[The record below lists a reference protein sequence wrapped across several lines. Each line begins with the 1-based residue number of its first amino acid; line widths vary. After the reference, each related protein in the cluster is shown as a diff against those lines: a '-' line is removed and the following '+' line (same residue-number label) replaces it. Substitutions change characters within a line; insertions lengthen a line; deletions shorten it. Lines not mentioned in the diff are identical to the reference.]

1 MNYVGIDLGKDGGII
16 VLNQDG
22 GVLKKYK
29 TPLLTSTKA
38 KPEYDI
44 PAMVKILK
52 EIPEPKVVT
61 IEKSQ
66 PMPMVMGGVAANF
79 QRGLSFGLWQGVL
92 VALGISYD
100 VVSARAWQKR
110 MLADINVEDTKQA
123 SVIACQRLWPKED
136 WRKSERAR
144 NPDIGFTDAALISEF
159 GRRSRSALQTV

>member
-1 MNYVGIDLGKDGGII
+1 VNYVGIDLGKDGGII

-66 PMPMVMGGVAANF
+66 PMPMVSSSVMVLKSVA
-79 QRGLSFGLWQGVL
+79 RSGRETRKLFG
-92 VALGISYD
+92 
-100 VVSARAWQKR
+100 
-110 MLADINVEDTKQA
+110 
-123 SVIACQRLWPKED
+123 
-136 WRKSERAR
+136 
-144 NPDIGFTDAALISEF
+144 
-159 GRRSRSALQTV
+159 